1 MLMMENRTREQL
13 TQFLSSGGKFN
24 VTVLTGDQ
32 NNPGYTSYAHYL
44 TANYYDFIDGEG
56 EVSDGIIF
64 RNQTDDDINAEIL
77 FAVNNLH
84 FLHQND
90 NLLIYAYPYLVVEIE
105 DADPHPYVVIE
116 RI

>member
-1 MLMMENRTREQL
+1 MENRTREQL

-32 NNPGYTSYAHYL
+32 KNPGYTSYAHYL

-90 NLLIYAYPYLVVEIE
+90 NLLIYAYPYLVVDIEE